1 MFDIF
6 DRNLSKK
13 IKPFLRSYDIS
24 INTTNKVTF
33 SCVTTIK
40 QDKKDF
46 TPSNILK
53 NVKIKVFI
61 HFLIY

>member
-13 IKPFLRSYDIS
+13 LKPFLRSYDVP
-24 INTTNKVTF
+24 INTANRATF

-40 QDKKDF
+40 QDKKD
-46 TPSNILK
+46 
-53 NVKIKVFI
+53 
-61 HFLIY
+61 